1 MKSCKKT
8 CVLLI
13 KWTNN
18 ILGTNWSIENA
29 ISNLLKLWCKGGNA
43 ELGWIFFSIP
53 KSNNTRG
60 TVIEKLVRYY
70 SLIQHEIK
78 KLHLGPVL
86 GPLCQN
92 NSSNFQS
99 LCCYK
104 KLYAREPQRIQCI
117 NLLQN
122 LNSFWASFCP
132 KIQVQDF
139 FQENHCRRIP
149 WIDFSDILLTP
160 LGPKMPKSIFSP
172 KESKPLCYC
181 NFMKEKK
188 SKKWKKFH
196 ALIFDETWEV

>member
-1 MKSCKKT
+1 MKSCKRQ

-13 KWTNN
+13 KWSYN
-18 ILGTNWSIENA
+18 ILGINWSIENA

-117 NLLQN
+117 DLLQLKKLILSLILPQN
-122 LNSFWASFCP
+122 TSAG
-132 KIQVQDF
+132 F
-139 FQENHCRRIP
+139 FPRKSCRRIP
-149 WIDFSDILLTP
+149 WTDFS
-160 LGPKMPKSIFSP
+160 
-172 KESKPLCYC
+172 
-181 NFMKEKK
+181 KK
-188 SKKWKKFH
+188 SKKFH
-196 ALIFDETWEV
+196 ALIFDETWQV